1 MARISSHLLQ
11 QISRHISGIPATP
24 EELSVIAAQLASQMD
39 GLARLDELD
48 LLNVE
53 PAPVV
58 LPPSL
63 EQPSHG

>member
-11 QISRHISGIPATP
+11 QISRHISGVPAPP
-24 EELSVIAAQLASQMD
+24 EDLAIAATQLALQVD

-53 PAPVV
+53 PATVV
-58 LPPSL
+58 PPPSQ
-63 EQPSHG
+63 EQRTHG